1 MRAYLYRANAPR
13 VMATEGFLDH
23 EELEER
29 IISRRKLLALTAGAG
44 AAGIAGLTPDDAEA
58 ARGRRS
64 LKLVETHTGEK
75 LRVVYRVGNKYSRNG
90 LRKINLIMRDWRN
103 DQIRAMDPQVIDYLY
118 SISRWLGT
126 NKPIKIVSGYRSPA
140 TNAMLARKSSGVA
153 RNSYHV
159 KGMAIDFR
167 IDGYSVNSIARAAK
181 AMKLGGVGK
190 YNRSRFVHIDSAE
203 YRTWGR

>member
-1 MRAYLYRANAPR
+1 
-13 VMATEGFLDH
+13 LDH

-29 IISRRKLLALTAGAG
+29 IISRRKLLALTAGVG
-44 AAGIAGLTPDDAEA
+44 AAGIIGLTPDDAEA
-58 ARGRRS
+58 ARRRRS

-75 LRVVYRVGNKYSRNG
+75 LSVVYRVGNKYSRNG
-90 LRKINLIMRDWRN
+90 LRKINSIMRDWRN
-103 DQIRAMDPQVIDYLY
+103 DQSRPIDPQVIDYLY
-118 SISRWLGT
+118 SVRRWLGT

-140 TNAMLARKSSGVA
+140 TNAMLARKSGGVV

-159 KGMAIDFR
+159 KGMAIDIK

-190 YNRSRFVHIDSAE
+190 YNRSGFVHIDSAE

>member
-1 MRAYLYRANAPR
+1 
-13 VMATEGFLDH
+13 MATEESLDH

-44 AAGIAGLTPDDAEA
+44 AAGIIGLTPDDAEA
-58 ARGRRS
+58 ARRRRS

-75 LRVVYRVGNKYSRNG
+75 LSVVYRVGNKYSRNG
-90 LRKINLIMRDWRN
+90 LRKINSIMRDWRN
-103 DQIRAMDPQVIDYLY
+103 DQSRPIDPQVIDYLY
-118 SISRWLGT
+118 SVRRWLGT

-140 TNAMLARKSSGVA
+140 TNAMLARKSGGVA

-159 KGMAIDFR
+159 KGMAIDIK

-190 YNRSRFVHIDSAE
+190 YNRSGFVHIDSAE

>member
-1 MRAYLYRANAPR
+1 
-13 VMATEGFLDH
+13 MATEESLDH

-29 IISRRKLLALTAGAG
+29 IISRRKLLALTAGVG
-44 AAGIAGLTPDDAEA
+44 AAGIIGLTPDDAEA
-58 ARGRRS
+58 ASGRRS

-75 LRVVYRVGNKYSRNG
+75 LSVVYRVGNKYSRNG
-90 LRKINLIMRDWRN
+90 LRKINSIMRDWRN
-103 DQIRAMDPQVIDYLY
+103 DQSRPMDPQVIDYLY
-118 SISRWLGT
+118 SVRRWLGT

-140 TNAMLARKSSGVA
+140 TNAMLARKSGGVA

-159 KGMAIDFR
+159 KGMAIDIK

-190 YNRSRFVHIDSAE
+190 YNRSGFVHIDSAE

>member
-1 MRAYLYRANAPR
+1 
-13 VMATEGFLDH
+13 MATEESLDH

-29 IISRRKLLALTAGAG
+29 IISRRKLLVLTAGVG
-44 AAGIAGLTPDDAEA
+44 VAGIVGLTPDDAEA

-75 LRVVYRVGNKYSRNG
+75 LSVVYRVGNKYSRNG
-90 LRKINLIMRDWRN
+90 LRKINSIMRDWRN
-103 DQIRAMDPQVIDYLY
+103 DQSRPIDPQVIDYLY
-118 SISRWLGT
+118 SVRRWLGT

-140 TNAMLARKSSGVA
+140 TNAMLARKSGGVA
-153 RNSYHV
+153 RSSYHV
-159 KGMAIDFR
+159 KGMAIDIK

-190 YNRSRFVHIDSAE
+190 YNRSGFVHIDSAE